1 MVNISEEPREQND
14 RRTFGSF
21 GSRAATGANTAPLNP
36 AGPRGRGRG
45 RGTTHSSFGG
55 QAQTD
60 DNKEDSNTKSERVSP
75 TEPETIGPRR
85 GSFGRGNGR
94 GGSFTSR
101 QAEGADGTDFGDR
114 PVNSDSNENN
124 SRGRGG
130 FGGRGRGAFATSKSN
145 EDNNS
150 TDAGGEGGRGR
161 GSGFRGRGAGGPR
174 FGENG
179 SSFGGGAGNNA
190 DGSNNDGDKPRG
202 FGGRGRTFGDGGGSR
217 TFGDGGGSRAFGDGG
232 GSRTFGEGGGARGSF
247 AGGGRRF
254 DENNGGQTT
263 FRPYASE
270 EERARDT
277 PHVPVD
283 RTIEDIRAEDIKA
296 AEQYKNI
303 CEEDEE
309 CVVTG
314 LESATQVLD
323 DWGEANFE
331 PKLKENIEKA
341 QYIRLRKIQSLAI
354 PLIMDGHDVKG
365 HAESGSGKSAAF
377 LLPIIN
383 KIMVLKKKEE
393 FKSKRVCPYALII
406 EPTRELAIQLYDQA
420 RKLADETGVSV
431 AKAYGM
437 FKHKENLK
445 HISTSGCDILV
456 GTPGRLTDF
465 FMNEFLDFELM
476 KILVLDEADQLLE
489 DSFAR
494 DLRRLTKVKGW
505 PKNEDR
511 QTLLFSAT
519 FPPEVQ
525 VWASEWLKKE
535 NVMVS
540 NRKLVDAN
548 PRIIQK
554 FMKVSRGE
562 KNNELLKL
570 LKQEEE
576 DAKKE
581 NPDNPNKKRTMVFVK
596 MKRTADVVSTFLNV
610 NGLKSTTINGDRPQK
625 LREQSL
631 NEFRDGKH
639 NIVVTTDVCSRGIDI
654 KGLDHVINLDLP
666 TEYVIYVHRIGR
678 TGRLKEGISTSFFD
692 PLDDMDLAKELVQG
706 VQTVGQEPP
715 EWLVQAS
722 EGKLPPEETTPSWNS
737 GVPFGGSSFGGGNL
751 GGFGNGEGGD
761 SFAANNNNE
770 AEEKKDEKENNDL
783 PEKKDENEEKNDKKD
798 EEEKPAATEKL
809 DEETLPPVPEGD
821 PENDDW

>member
-14 RRTFGSF
+14 RRPFGSF

-36 AGPRGRGRG
+36 SGARGRGRG
-45 RGTTHSSFGG
+45 RGSTQSSFGG
-55 QAQTD
+55 QPRTD
-60 DNKEDSNTKSERVSP
+60 EDKEDSGTKSERVSP
-75 TEPETIGPRR
+75 VETETTNTIGPRR
-85 GSFGRGNGR
+85 GSFGRGGGR
-94 GGSFTSR
+94 GNFTPR

-114 PVNSDSNENN
+114 PSNNDFNSNDNN
-124 SRGRGG
+124 SRGGSRG
-130 FGGRGRGAFATSKSN
+130 FAGRGRGGGPASSASN
-145 EDNNS
+145 EDNNNS
-150 TDAGGEGGRGR
+150 GDGGREAGRGR
-161 GSGFRGRGAGGPR
+161 GSSGFRGRGGGPR
-174 FGENG
+174 SGENG
-179 SSFGGGAGNNA
+179 SSFGNGAANNA
-190 DGSNNDGDKPRG
+190 DNRNDDGDRSRG
-202 FGGRGRTFGDGGGSR
+202 FGGRGRTFGDGGGGR
-217 TFGDGGGSRAFGDGG
+217 GAFGG
-232 GSRTFGEGGGARGSF
+232 
-247 AGGGRRF
+247 GGGRF
-254 DENNGGQTT
+254 GDDTGGQAT

-270 EERARDT
+270 EERARAT
-277 PHVPVD
+277 PHVPIE
-283 RTIEDIRAEDIKA
+283 RPLEDIRAEDIKA
-296 AEQYKNI
+296 SEQYKNI

-314 LESATQVLD
+314 LESATQILD
-323 DWGEANFE
+323 NWDEANFE

-354 PLIMDGHDVKG
+354 PLIMDGHDIKG

-383 KIMVLKKKEE
+383 KIMVLKKKNE
-393 FKSKRVCPYALII
+393 FTSKRVCPYALII

-420 RKLADETGVSV
+420 RKLADDTDVSV
-431 AKAYGM
+431 SRAYGM
-437 FKHKENLK
+437 FKHKDNLK

-456 GTPGRLTDF
+456 GTPGRLCDF

-494 DLRRLTKVKGW
+494 DLRRLTKVNGW

-525 VWASEWLKKE
+525 MWANEWLKKE

-554 FMKVSRGE
+554 FMKVTRAE

-610 NGLKSTTINGDRPQK
+610 NELKSTTINGDRPQK

-692 PLDDMDLAKELVQG
+692 PTDDMDLAKELVQG
-706 VQTVGQEPP
+706 VQTAGQEPP

-722 EGKLPPEETTPSWNS
+722 EGKLPPEETNPGNNWNS
-737 GVPFGGSSFGGGNL
+737 NTPFGGSSFGGGTPF
-751 GGFGNGEGGD
+751 GGFGDGGGD
-761 SFAANNNNE
+761 SFAANNNETN
-770 AEEKKDEKENNDL
+770 EKKDDNKEENNDL
-783 PEKKDENEEKNDKKD
+783 PKKEDEKKNDKKD
-798 EEEKPAATEKL
+798 EAPAATEKPI
-809 DEETLPPVPEGD
+809 EVTLAPVPPEAD
-821 PENDDW
+821 TENDDW